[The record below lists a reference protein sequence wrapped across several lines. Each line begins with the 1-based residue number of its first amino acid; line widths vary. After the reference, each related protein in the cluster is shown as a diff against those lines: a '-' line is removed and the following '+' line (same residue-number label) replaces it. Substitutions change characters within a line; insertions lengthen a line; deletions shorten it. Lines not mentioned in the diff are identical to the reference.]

1 LSAQRENVPLALAK
15 LKGCFANI
23 HISDND
29 PADTGHLPIGDGTI
43 DWMEFFRVLQM
54 MKYKGYLGLDLGMS
68 RSIVQDYR
76 KSLAHILSIASKLKL
91 SIEV

>member
-1 LSAQRENVPLALAK
+1 
-15 LKGCFANI
+15 
-23 HISDND
+23 
-29 PADTGHLPIGDGTI
+29 
-43 DWMEFFRVLQM
+43 MEFFRVLQM